1 MGGDL
6 MEQRKLREG
15 WRHGTYIYYSQC
27 PANGSLSDRFMKN
40 FVLVPERDEDIER

>member
-27 PANGSLSDRFMKN
+27 PANGSLSDPRFNKYITN
-40 FVLVPERDEDIER
+40 SQLPTT